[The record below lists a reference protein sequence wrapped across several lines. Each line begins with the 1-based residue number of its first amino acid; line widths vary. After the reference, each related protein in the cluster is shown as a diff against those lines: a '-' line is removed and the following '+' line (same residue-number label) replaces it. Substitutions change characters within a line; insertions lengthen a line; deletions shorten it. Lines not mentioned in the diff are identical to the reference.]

1 VTRDGTT
8 CTTFEECKGLIADG
22 EDIDY
27 DGAGGPY
34 TFGDAG
40 EPTEASF
47 AVQQYGADNQIDD
60 ELTEYKFAAIEE

>member
-1 VTRDGTT
+1 MTRDGTT
-8 CTTFEECKGLIADG
+8 CTTFEECKGLIAEG

-27 DGAGGPY
+27 DGVGGPY

-47 AVQQYGADNQIDD
+47 AILQYGADNTIDD
-60 ELTEYKFAAIEE
+60 SLTEYQFAAIEE